1 MEKNFVENKTVLV
14 TGATDGIGF
23 ETAKQLAE
31 KGARVL
37 LHGRSKEK
45 GIQAL
50 KAITQS
56 TCNGNVSLYLADFSS
71 FEDIQRMADEIRREN
86 DALHVLVNNAG
97 NFFKERTLNVQGI
110 EMTFAVNHLAPFLLT
125 NLLMDMMRAST
136 PARVV
141 MVASSTHKMIKEMD
155 FDDLQGE
162 KGYDPFKA
170 YALSKL
176 GNILFAQALSERLAG
191 SGVTVNSLH
200 PGVVA
205 TSLQKKSYDLEGI
218 SAEEGAA
225 TSVMLAN
232 SLQAVEIS
240 GKYFQNSQER
250 PPSELAMDK
259 DLQSRFWR
267 VSEELVNPYL
277 K

>member
-1 MEKNFVENKTVLV
+1 
-14 TGATDGIGF
+14 
-23 ETAKQLAE
+23 
-31 KGARVL
+31 
-37 LHGRSKEK
+37 
-45 GIQAL
+45 
-50 KAITQS
+50 
-56 TCNGNVSLYLADFSS
+56 
-71 FEDIQRMADEIRREN
+71 
-86 DALHVLVNNAG
+86 
-97 NFFKERTLNVQGI
+97 
-110 EMTFAVNHLAPFLLT
+110 
-125 NLLMDMMRAST
+125 
-136 PARVV
+136 
-141 MVASSTHKMIKEMD
+141 MVASSAHKMIKEMD

-176 GNILFAQALSERLAG
+176 GNILFAQALSDRLAG
-191 SGVTVNSLH
+191 SGVVVNSLH

-232 SLQAVEIS
+232 SVEVGQIS

-250 PPSELAMDK
+250 PSSELSMDQ

>member
-1 MEKNFVENKTVLV
+1 MEKNFIENKTVLV

-23 ETAKQLAE
+23 ETAKQLAQ

-37 LHGRSKEK
+37 LHGRNKEK

-56 TCNGNVSLYLADFSS
+56 TCNGNISLYLADFSS
-71 FEDIQRMADEIRREN
+71 FEDIQRMAAEIRREN
-86 DALHVLVNNAG
+86 TALHVLINNAG
-97 NFFKERTLNVQGI
+97 NFYKERMLNAQGV

-125 NLLMDMMRAST
+125 NLLLEMMQASA

-141 MVASSTHKMIKEMD
+141 MVASSAHKMIKELD

-176 GNILFAQALSERLAG
+176 GNILFAQALSGRLAG

-205 TSLQKKSYDLEGI
+205 TSLLKKSYDLEGI

-225 TSVMLAN
+225 TSVMLA
-232 SLQAVEIS
+232 SSAEVAEIS
-240 GKYFQNSQER
+240 GKYFQNSQEKA
-250 PPSELAMDK
+250 PSELAMDQ
-259 DLQSRFWR
+259 DLQTRFWQI
-267 VSEELVNPYL
+267 SEEQVSAYL